1 MLKNKKLSILVF
13 SISGHTVRSDDT
25 ITHLTPNHN
34 TTAATQVAYVTWTMY
49 TRVTRYPIVVA
60 IN

>member
-1 MLKNKKLSILVF
+1 MTYTQHQIA
-13 SISGHTVRSDDT
+13 TRSDDT